1 MPVTHAHPAAVL
13 PFIRWR
19 CFNAPALAIG
29 SLIPDF
35 PSFLIL
41 EIERASTHSFAGS
54 FTNCIPA
61 GLVAYLL
68 YQTLFRRGFYA
79 LLATPLPDIAEPR
92 TTDTRSRFLALLKIC
107 LSLWLGALTHIFW
120 DGFTHYT
127 GWAAQQWPFL
137 REYVHIGISLPLFR
151 LLQYLSGILGTLVVA
166 WYALRALKQLPNL
179 PHTDT
184 YWRRQ
189 AVKNC
194 LSQGLLSLL
203 LGALITTLVWN
214 YTHHAADPNLQL
226 RYLIV
231 FSTDV
236 FLLLL
241 LARGGWERLHQR
253 YTSRQPT

>member
-1 MPVTHAHPAAVL
+1 VPVTHAHPAAVL

-19 CFNAPALAIG
+19 WFNAPALVIG

-41 EIERASTHSFAGS
+41 DIERASTHSFIGS

-61 GLVAYLL
+61 GLIAYLL
-68 YQTLFRRGFYA
+68 YQALFRPGFYA
-79 LLATPLPDIAEPR
+79 LLATPPPIDTQEAA
-92 TTDTRSRFLALLKIC
+92 TDTPSRFFSLLKIS
-107 LSLWLGALTHIFW
+107 LSLWIGAITHIFW

-127 GWAAQQWPFL
+127 GWAAQQWPIL
-137 REYVHIGISLPLFR
+137 HGYVHIGISLPLFR
-151 LLQYLSGILGTLVVA
+151 LLQYLSGVIGTVVVA
-166 WYALRALKQLPNL
+166 WYAMGALKKVPHL

-184 YWRRQ
+184 NWRKQ

-203 LGALITTLVWN
+203 LGALIATLVWN
-214 YTHHAADPNLQL
+214 HTRHAADPNLQF

-231 FSTDV
+231 FSTDAFLV
-236 FLLLL
+236 LLLL
-241 LARGGWERLHQR
+241 RGLLARKAVK
-253 YTSRQPT
+253 TSSP